1 MLLIALTGPVGSGK
15 THALAGLAAWAKDR
29 GTPID
34 GFVARA
40 DGRVEGRGAADRYT
54 LGWVAT
60 GESMLF
66 AEWTGTRGADG
77 VPYRFAPE
85 TSARVLAWA
94 EALAGDSPGLVVLD
108 EFGPAEAAGGGHAA
122 AWPAIAAADPAVV
135 VIAVRDGLVP
145 DIEARLGRA
154 FDVTV
159 DAAAPDAAETLRA
172 LCVAQ
177 DDWARI
183 GLFGAGAGGIEA
195 TVGAALHAGHVPLA
209 GLGLST
215 TQAVVMAFAGDG
227 LAHRPRVVWVPFVSA
242 GLKAL
247 SPAGSRLR
255 PMLAITVQGLLFSAV
270 VRFLGWTRPALFVA
284 GALVGMWAA
293 AQGLILQ
300 YLLVGENLLLAVE
313 ALATWV
319 RAHGIGLPGLT
330 AILAAWIAAWGLAA
344 GSATAWAFRRTSVS
358 ARVDRALDRGAGTL
372 PVPVHAAS
380 RREAIR
386 GAARDLARPAFWL
399 PVAFIVAVVVAVGS
413 TWEAAFWTAARA
425 ATVGFLIFAA
435 ARSVDPVRAALWLR
449 RRGHW
454 GPAEALG
461 RALGGRR

>member
-29 GTPID
+29 GTRVD

-40 DGRVEGRGAADRYT
+40 EGRGPAGGGAARYT
-54 LGWVAT
+54 LEWVAT
-60 GESMLF
+60 GETTLF
-66 AEWTGTRGADG
+66 AERTETRGAAG
-77 VPYRFAPE
+77 VPYHFNPDA
-85 TSARVLAWA
+85 SARVLAWA
-94 EALAGDSPGLVVLD
+94 EALVENPPGLVVLD
-108 EFGPAEAAGGGHAA
+108 EFGPAEAAGGGHMA
-122 AWPAIAAADPAVV
+122 AWPTIAAADPAVV
-135 VIAVRDGLVP
+135 VVVVREGLVP
-145 DIEARLGRA
+145 DIEARLGQA
-154 FDVTV
+154 FDATV
-159 DAAAPDAAETLRA
+159 DAAAPDAAEALRA
-172 LCVAQ
+172 LCVAR

-195 TVGAALHAGHVPLA
+195 TVGSALHAARVPLA

-255 PMLAITVQGLLFSAV
+255 PMLAITVQGLLFSAA
-270 VRFLGWTRPALFVA
+270 VRLLGWTRPALFVA

-293 AQGLILQ
+293 SQGLVLQ
-300 YLLVGENLLLAVE
+300 YLLVGENLLKAVE
-313 ALATWV
+313 ALAGWV
-319 RAHGIGLPGLT
+319 RAHGIGLPGLA
-330 AILAAWIAAWGLAA
+330 AILAGWIAAWGAVA
-344 GSATAWAFRRTSVS
+344 GSVTAWAFRRTSVG
-358 ARVDRALDRGAGTL
+358 ARVERALERGAGNL
-372 PVPVHAAS
+372 PVPS
-380 RREAIR
+380 RATSQSEAVR
-386 GAARDLARPAFWL
+386 GALRDLARPAFWL
-399 PVAFIVAVVVAVGS
+399 PIALIVAVVVAVGS
-413 TWEAAFWTAARA
+413 TWEAAFWTAVRA

-435 ARSVDPVRAALWLR
+435 ARAVDPLKAALWLR

-454 GPAEALG
+454 GPAEALS